1 MNLEKITNIYNEKKE
16 RLGSDIAGHLPF
28 LYQITKATKPE
39 VIIQA
44 GIRDGNSDSAFA
56 KAALELGATLV
67 DIDMNDVQ
75 DGVIKDIRQQEDNWH
90 FHLGRTDKQ
99 EIVDAV
105 QQYRG
110 KVGIFFTDTSH
121 NYSDTKF
128 ELDTYS
134 KLLSPEG
141 IILIHD
147 MDPWN
152 QYPEQTRAVEDFLEK
167 NTKWKYK
174 VQKGN
179 NGMATLYRLKKHLC
193 NVKCDVDLGIG
204 THTVA

>member
-1 MNLEKITNIYNEKKE
+1 MNIEKITNIYNEKCSKS
-16 RLGSDIAGHLPF
+16 LSDIGGHLPL
-28 LYQITKATKPE
+28 LYNLTKTLKPS

-56 KAALELGATLV
+56 KAAIEEGLTLV
-67 DIDMNDVQ
+67 DIDTQEVKDR
-75 DGVIKDIRQQEDNWH
+75 GLKDIRMDEDNWY
-90 FHLGRTDKQ
+90 FHKGRTDD
-99 EIVDAV
+99 ESIVADV
-105 QQYRG
+105 QKYKG

-121 NYSDTKF
+121 NYKDTKF

-147 MDPWN
+147 MDPWDC
-152 QYPEQTRAVEDFLEK
+152 YPDQTQAVEDFLEE
-167 NTKWKYK
+167 NPKWKYT

-179 NGMATLYRLKKHLC
+179 FGMATLYRLKKHLGG
-193 NVKCDVDLGIG
+193 VKCDSDLGFPK
-204 THTVA
+204 HTL

>member
-1 MNLEKITNIYNEKKE
+1 MNLEKITNIYNKKKN
-16 RLGSDIAGHLPF
+16 RSGSDIAGHLPF
-28 LYQITKATKPE
+28 LYSITKAIKPK

-56 KAALELGATLV
+56 KAALELKATLV
-67 DIDMNDVQ
+67 DIDMNDVR
-75 DGVIKDIRQQEDNWH
+75 DGELKDIREEEDNWH
-90 FHLGRTDKQ
+90 FHLGRTDNSD
-99 EIVDAV
+99 IVDAMQV
-105 QQYRG
+105 HKG

-121 NYSDTKF
+121 NYGDTKF

-134 KLLSPEG
+134 KLLTPEG

-147 MDPWN
+147 MDPWD
-152 QYPEQTRAVEDFLEK
+152 QYPEQTRAVEDFLKE

-193 NVKCDVDLGIG
+193 DIKCDADLGIG
-204 THTVA
+204 THT